1 MINVLLVGAGG
12 FIGAV
17 SRYGVTLGIARLVQ
31 QPSFPWGVL
40 AANVLGSLIIGA
52 LAGIAEARGAFSNEA
67 RLFLFIGV
75 LGGFTTFSAITNDTL
90 AMLRGANYVGAL
102 GNVGLSLA
110 LGLTVAAAGYALG
123 RSV

>member
-110 LGLTVAAAGYALG
+110 LGLTAVAAGYALG

>member
-110 LGLTVAAAGYALG
+110 LGLTVVAAGYALG